1 LAEEDDL
8 EKTFS
13 DWVIW
18 AYNEYFLAG
27 VDDVNELQSAVKQLF
42 GMSYVRPMQVRKLK
56 R

>member
-42 GMSYVRPMQVRKLK
+42 GMSYV
-56 R
+56 